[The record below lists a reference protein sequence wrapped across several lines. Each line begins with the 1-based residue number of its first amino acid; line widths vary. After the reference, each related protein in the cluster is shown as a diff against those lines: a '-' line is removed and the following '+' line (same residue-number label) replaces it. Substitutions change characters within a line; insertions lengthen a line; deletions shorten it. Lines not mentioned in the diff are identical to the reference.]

1 MRIYAHDIA
10 DDAHAVDA
18 AIEAQP
24 TAAAKEGPEADAAV
38 TTTRRTTGIDQSYS
52 ECSRRRCV
60 GFRVIKQQKNRDVPT
75 RTSQY

>member
-52 ECSRRRCV
+52 ECSR
-60 GFRVIKQQKNRDVPT
+60 
-75 RTSQY
+75 